1 MRKYFLEPIVILH
14 SFSNGSMLIYE
25 IRTNQLELWRK
36 VKLSG
41 LISSQIAL
49 TKPSMGQNWTKQWFS
64 EPRVVLH
71 NFSSGTMLIRVIR
84 VWPNIKLSGPN

>member
-1 MRKYFLEPIVILH
+1 
-14 SFSNGSMLIYE
+14 MLIDE

-49 TKPSMGQNWTKQWFS
+49 TKPLMGQNRVKVGLLD
-64 EPRVVLH
+64 PGVVLQI
-71 NFSSGTMLIRVIR
+71 SSCKIVVIDLIKT
-84 VWPNIKLSGPN
+84 N